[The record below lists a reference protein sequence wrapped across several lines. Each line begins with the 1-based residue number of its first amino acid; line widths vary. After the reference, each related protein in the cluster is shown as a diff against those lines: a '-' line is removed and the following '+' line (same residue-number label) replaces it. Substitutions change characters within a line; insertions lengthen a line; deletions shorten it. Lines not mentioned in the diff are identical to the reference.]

1 MFSLQIYSLS
11 PERFDHLLN
20 LVEEKIKKEIHIRE
34 PISPAERL
42 AITMRYLASR
52 DSLQSIA
59 FLFKAGH
66 PTVNKIVD

>member
-1 MFSLQIYSLS
+1 MS

-34 PISPAERL
+34 PLSPAERL
-42 AITMRYLASR
+42 AITMRYLASG

-66 PTVNKIVD
+66 STVNKIVD